1 LFLISY
7 PALFKYFY
15 VAMLIPLMIARY
27 IDYVDKKYHFFMF
40 DFCYFINF
48 VSISHIFFF
57 PHSQWLFETLFVLS
71 NGPVLFAIM
80 VWRNSMVLH
89 SVDKM
94 TSLFIHAFPPFYT
107 YCYRWLSMSGTSESG
122 RVRIQSTELSVAAWL
137 FYPTIMYAVW
147 QFAYLF
153 KTEVVSK
160 SYLDENVDVETS
172 LRWLARD
179 SKNFTHKLGRKL
191 CIKCGVMTKHE
202 QFDSTSF
209 KTKFIFVTL
218 NFIYFVIAILPT
230 YLLFKYKYL
239 QLTVMLIAILSS
251 IWQGANYYIEV
262 FSERY
267 RDSLDKKAQEL
278 EEKYLFIDENL
289 DSLLR
294 ANWAEISDVSD
305 IDAEYDTSDE
315 YTDGLDSNH

>member
-1 LFLISY
+1 
-7 PALFKYFY
+7 
-15 VAMLIPLMIARY
+15 M
-27 IDYVDKKYHFFMF
+27 
-40 DFCYFINF
+40 
-48 VSISHIFFF
+48 
-57 PHSQWLFETLFVLS
+57 
-71 NGPVLFAIM
+71 G
-80 VWRNSMVLH
+80 
-89 SVDKM
+89 
-94 TSLFIHAFPPFYT
+94 
-107 YCYRWLSMSGTSESG
+107 
-122 RVRIQSTELSVAAWL
+122 
-137 FYPTIMYAVW
+137 MYAVW